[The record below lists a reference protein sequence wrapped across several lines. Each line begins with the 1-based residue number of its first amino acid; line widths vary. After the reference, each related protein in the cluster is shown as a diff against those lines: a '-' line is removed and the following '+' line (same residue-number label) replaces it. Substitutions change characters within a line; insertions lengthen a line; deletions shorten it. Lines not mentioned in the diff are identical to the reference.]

1 MRVGVGVGVRVRG
14 RSGLGSSWT
23 ATLRSEACETFF
35 RKTCASLQA
44 GAALETTHA
53 TCSSGSEAS
62 TVASAGAT
70 APLRPLAPG

>member
-1 MRVGVGVGVRVRG
+1 MGLGLGLG
-14 RSGLGSSWT
+14 AGSGLGSSWT